1 MHRWTDEDA
10 CFAAAQWAS
19 GIKQREIGEAFGCR
33 TASMVCQKIE
43 QFISK
48 YGPSLYKKSVQCFDG
63 RMYRGK
69 KYSADRLPLVKPA
82 IAEFVRQR
90 NARLS

>member
-19 GIKQREIGEAFGCR
+19 GIKQREIGEAFGYKHSV
-33 TASMVCQKIE
+33 TICQQALDYRHNTPTIMAFGK
-43 QFISK
+43 
-48 YGPSLYKKSVQCFDG
+48 G
-63 RMYRGK
+63 RL
-69 KYSADRLPLVKPA
+69 ALVKPA

-90 NARLS
+90 NARLDP

>member
-19 GIKQREIGEAFGCR
+19 GIKQREIGEAFGYSNA
-33 TASMVCQKIE
+33 TTVCVQIE
-43 QFISK
+43 RFIHK
-48 YGPSLYKKSVQCFDG
+48 YCEGLALDYRHNTPTIMAG
-63 RMYRGK
+63 RDERR
-69 KYSADRLPLVKPA
+69 ALVKPA

>member
-19 GIKQREIGEAFGCR
+19 GIKQREIGEAFGYKHSV
-33 TASMVCQKIE
+33 TICQQIE
-43 QFISK
+43 RFIHK
-48 YGPSLYKKSVQCFDG
+48 YCEGLALDYRHNTPTIMAFGKG
-63 RMYRGK
+63 RL
-69 KYSADRLPLVKPA
+69 ALVKPA

-90 NARLS
+90 NARLDP